1 MNVISNKKFYIS
13 VGAITLF
20 VACLPLFTL
29 NCIGGHDIAYHLLR
43 IEALKAGILAGR
55 PFLRINMLFFGGM
68 GYASSL
74 FYPDLFL
81 YFPAVL
87 RLLFLRQIYI
97 REQLFRYDLGG
108 DIYAVSVSYL

>member
-1 MNVISNKKFYIS
+1 M
-13 VGAITLF
+13 
-20 VACLPLFTL
+20 PLFTV

-43 IEALKAGILAGR
+43 IEALKTGILQGR

-74 FYPDLFL
+74 FYPDFLL

-87 RLLFLRQIYI
+87 RVLGVGINLSYHLFVALCII
-97 REQLFRYDLGG
+97 LG
-108 DIYAVSVSYL
+108 SYL